1 MGPIGSPA
9 GGSPTS
15 HIATS
20 PPRWRRGPRKAQ
32 RADGRGG
39 AALPRDRAAAGGYKT
54 HTPQRSH
61 RSHRFRPLIAERD
74 RKAEL
79 AKPGESDP
87 ETSPNVPVSAAPA
100 IIEETRKPGD
110 PASSTFFPS
119 QRHVKALT
127 LKREARGAQ

>member
-1 MGPIGSPA
+1 MAESYQPHSNQPSVPEEGAEEGA
-9 GGSPTS
+9 EGGRE
-15 HIATS
+15 A
-20 PPRWRRGPRKAQ
+20 RW
-32 RADGRGG
+32 G
-39 AALPRDRAAAGGYKT
+39 AALPRDGAAGGYKT
-54 HTPQRSH
+54 HTPRRSH

-119 QRHVKALT
+119 QRHAKALT
-127 LKREARGAQ
+127 LKREARGAQKERRL